1 MHEDPAICVSRRN
14 GIPTIVEARSSAG
27 SAAQGFLDSAELGRS
42 ASKDLRKV
50 RI

>member
-1 MHEDPAICVSRRN
+1 MHEDPVICVSRRS
-14 GIPTIVEARSSAG
+14 GIPTIVEARRSAG
-27 SAAQGFLDSAELGRS
+27 SAAQEFLDGAELGRA